1 MHFSIPDTQEINE
14 KNGSTFMAYNMHIN
28 GVFHCTV
35 RYRQLLNLH
44 SQLRKQFGQ
53 DDLPSFPPK
62 KLLPL
67 TSNQLEERRMQL
79 EKYIQL
85 LGQDSK
91 LVSSEVLVGFLLS
104 AQQETSCEKK
114 QEMKLD
120 IYTMNNY
127 LISIRILSTDRT
139 EQVLAKACRQINL
152 PLEYNSYFALFLI
165 RKEENG
171 EITILRKLQDFE
183 SPYISHKSA
192 HDHKRIVIRK
202 CYWDIAYDL
211 ELMSDSAALNLLYAQ
226 TICDLEHGWVL
237 CGREVRA
244 QLTHLQAR
252 LAKREYLELART
264 LKYYGYVQFRAC
276 CCDYP
281 RPGTRVH
288 VAVGGEELS
297 IRLLMP
303 PPARP
308 ATTTGT
314 VPAST
319 SAPQLVPQ
327 QQLTVMKE
335 GCFKVTRMK
344 CWRITAVHNKVSS
357 DLRTNGSSGQSNAS
371 SGNSSNGAELEI
383 SFEYLMAKDKLQ
395 WITIASEQAILI
407 SVCLQSMV
415 DELLLKKNGMNPN
428 GRRMYNGI
436 VQQSQ
441 GNGTTPLSYM
451 KRDGSSQIISL
462 DEPDIHPNCHTE
474 ELVISGSSSG
484 AASRT
489 VSVTTDE
496 NSSISGDGLKCNTN
510 GESSSSTSSSSKAD
524 DSFSIKRLQEKFSSV
539 SFKSGKEFVENDA
552 FEGIGD
558 DDL

>member
-1 MHFSIPDTQEINE
+1 MHFSIPDTQEMNE

-67 TSNQLEERRMQL
+67 TSSQLEERRMQL

-85 LGQDSK
+85 LGQHSK
-91 LVSSEVLVGFLLS
+91 LVSSEILVGFLLS

-152 PLEYNSYFALFLI
+152 PPEYNSYFALFLI

-192 HDHKRIVIRK
+192 HDFKRIVIRK
-202 CYWDIAYDL
+202 CYWDAAYDL
-211 ELMSDSAALNLLYAQ
+211 ELMSESAALNLLYAQ

-244 QLTHLQAR
+244 QLAHLQAR

-276 CCDYP
+276 WCDYP
-281 RPGTRVH
+281 RPGTRVQ

-297 IRLLMP
+297 IRLLMS
-303 PPARP
+303 
-308 ATTTGT
+308 GT
-314 VPAST
+314 NAPGS
-319 SAPQLVPQ
+319 SAQ
-327 QQLTVMKE
+327 QQQIPTVMKE

-344 CWRITAVHNKVSS
+344 CWRITAVHNKLSN
-357 DLRTNGSSGQSNAS
+357 DARTNGSGGESIATT
-371 SGNSSNGAELEI
+371 GNSSSTNATAELEI

-415 DELLLKKNGMNPN
+415 DELLMKKNGVNPN
-428 GRRMYNGI
+428 SRQFYNG
-436 VQQSQ
+436 QQQQLQ
-441 GNGTTPLSYM
+441 GNNGASAWSYM

-462 DEPDIHPNCHTE
+462 DEPDIHPNCHAE
-474 ELVISGSSSG
+474 ELTHSTDISASSSG
-484 AASRT
+484 AGSRT
-489 VSVTTDE
+489 VSVTTDTE
-496 NSSISGDGLKCNTN
+496 TSSVSGDGSKYITN